1 MVFAAQHP
9 SNRLSRC
16 HSQKNYRAGGTADE
30 SQVDQV
36 MKECDEDNNGVIDEL
51 EFVRD
56 SVQRVC
62 CSMGLRRALIVLTVC
77 CR

>member
-9 SNRLSRC
+9 SNRLIRC
-16 HSQKNYRAGGTADE
+16 HSQKNYRAGGKVDE

-51 EFVRD
+51 EFVSD

-62 CSMGLRRALIVLTVC
+62 CPMVLRLALIVLTVC